1 MKKSTFSTLLFAAM
15 AMTTAVNAQ
24 VINGDLNH
32 NNGLDVEDVTLLI
45 DGYLTGT
52 TEQIQTAG
60 KPYDIDNS
68 LVSGTWYRSKKDKFR
83 LKADGTTD
91 YAEGYTYKFFPLQ
104 GCIVFYN
111 SAGNAATY
119 LKVLDVPADKGYLVV
134 NAPGSSDVC
143 TYHKKST
150 QMVKN
155 IVLSASSVSLRLEE
169 SYRSR
174 EYLKATVFP
183 SDAENTSVEWI
194 SSDKTVATVNNR
206 GYVEAVSLGTAYITC
221 AALDGSGVKATCKV
235 NVGYYENDHEVVDLG
250 LSVKWATMNIGA
262 TYPESWGDFFAWGE
276 TKPKSDYYWTTYKW
290 SPNYDWTT
298 PVFTKYNQLDNKTT
312 LDLSDDA
319 ANANWGGAWRMPT
332 YDEMNE
338 LVTKCMWTQ
347 ASDGCKVTG
356 PNGNSIYLPGAG
368 YRYFDSHNNYT
379 GENLGFYWSS
389 TLSTDDPEAGCYMRT
404 GPGIY
409 LEMKSTSRCD
419 GQTIRAVCP

>member
-1 MKKSTFSTLLFAAM
+1 
-15 AMTTAVNAQ
+15 
-24 VINGDLNH
+24 
-32 NNGLDVEDVTLLI
+32 
-45 DGYLTGT
+45 
-52 TEQIQTAG
+52 
-60 KPYDIDNS
+60 
-68 LVSGTWYRSKKDKFR
+68 
-83 LKADGTTD
+83 
-91 YAEGYTYKFFPLQ
+91 
-104 GCIVFYN
+104 
-111 SAGNAATY
+111 
-119 LKVLDVPADKGYLVV
+119 
-134 NAPGSSDVC
+134 
-143 TYHKKST
+143 
-150 QMVKN
+150 MVKN
-155 IVLSASSVSLRLEE
+155 IVLSASSLSLRLEE
-169 SYRSR
+169 SYLNC
-174 EYLKATVFP
+174 EYLKSTVFP

-194 SSDKTVATVNNR
+194 SSDKTVATVDNR
-206 GYVEAVSLGTAYITC
+206 GYVEAVGVGTAYITC
-221 AALDGSGVKATCKV
+221 AALDGSGVKATCTV

-379 GENLGFYWSS
+379 GETFGFYWSS

-404 GPGIY
+404 GRGYY